1 MKKKILM
8 IALLL
13 GLTIPGWSS
22 AEVVGISEQQWNQA
36 SDDYWFNQKCDEIR
50 NQEVYAGQM

>member
-13 GLTIPGWSS
+13 GLAIPGWSS

-36 SDDYWFNQKCDEIR
+36 SDDYWFNQQCDEVR

>member
-1 MKKKILM
+1 M

-13 GLTIPGWSS
+13 GLAIPGWSS

-36 SDDYWFNQKCDEIR
+36 SDDYWFNQQCDEVR